1 MQNLI
6 LQNAI
11 WYVFCDIII
20 DNKIYVVMDIFVYIT
35 LCFTFAI
42 HLDGPAWSDAGIPAN
57 D

>member
-20 DNKIYVVMDIFVYIT
+20 DNKIYVIMDIFVYISYEKSV
-35 LCFTFAI
+35 I
-42 HLDGPAWSDAGIPAN
+42 YWK
-57 D
+57 